1 VHNLSDS
8 KVSSDPTRLTAH
20 IESSSNVRRN
30 FQYSGEISFKS
41 LFRHDRY
48 VLCRQSEFCDF
59 RVLGMFFFVFAS
71 VTLDQSLFS
80 SIDVVPLVALLDVRV
95 SVPSNLG
102 LVQRRTFRTCKLV
115 RLPFPSGS
123 GLGPS

>member
-1 VHNLSDS
+1 MIVMFCVAR
-8 KVSSDPTRLTAH
+8 VSFV
-20 IESSSNVRRN
+20 I
-30 FQYSGEISFKS
+30 
-41 LFRHDRY
+41 
-48 VLCRQSEFCDF
+48 SEFWGC
-59 RVLGMFFFVFAS
+59 FFFVFAS

-102 LVQRRTFRTCKLV
+102 SVQRRTFRTCKLV